1 MRIVV
6 AGVGRIGGTLARI
19 WAGRGHDVVLTLSR
33 REEEVRRL
41 AEEIGATSAA
51 PSEAVAGADA
61 VLLAVPAGAVDEA
74 VAALGSLDGRVLID
88 AVNDVGRSEPG
99 SVAQDIAAKAPGARV
114 VKAVNTVFAPMY
126 PEAAASPGRAH
137 MVICGDDAEAKETV
151 AALVRDLGFEP
162 VDAGGLDAAPEVEA
176 FARLVI
182 RLAYRQG
189 LGPFAHRF
197 GSPREL

>member
-19 WAGRGHDVVLTLSR
+19 WAGGGHEVVLTLSR

-41 AEEIGATSAA
+41 AGEIGATMAA
-51 PSEAVAGADA
+51 PSEAVDGADV
-61 VLLAVPAGAVDEA
+61 VLLAVPAGAEEEA
-74 VAALGSLDGRVLID
+74 LAALGSLDGRVLID

-99 SVAQDIAAKAPGARV
+99 SVAQDVAAKAPGARV

-126 PEAAASPGRAH
+126 PESAAAPGRAH
-137 MVICGDDAEAKETV
+137 MVICGDDGEAKETV
-151 AALVRDLGFEP
+151 AALVRDLGLEP

-189 LGPFAHRF
+189 LGPFAYRF